1 MKTHNRK
8 GFTRLTAIIL
18 AAVCLLS
25 VIFPLTVMAL
35 SPGTKA
41 GSWWG
46 DFYVSADGDYYYHPD
61 VWYFMTYNADG
72 STSYNHFNGG
82 TGYCHYMITD
92 SSGETHSVYCMESG
106 ADFGSSDGG
115 YTSQSSTDSTYYK
128 RLPATAQRGIELTTL
143 YGWKPGASLPVSGIN
158 ADDYKFATQ
167 ILIWEYQQ
175 QLRSDPNSRH
185 NNGSVPADQFYGTLK
200 GRPAEKAYNWI
211 LNQIKSHSTLPSFTS
226 STSEKA
232 QTIELKWDDNKKVYA
247 ATVSDSNKVNVDF
260 ETLSGSGV
268 SISRSGNS
276 YTFTAKNMIE
286 NPVTFKFRKNIKNAD
301 DMLIWGRPGYQ
312 TLLTG
317 AKDSIVFYVKIK
329 TETFGTAKI
338 VKTSEDGVVEG
349 ISFKIT
355 GDNYDKTVKTD
366 KDGTI
371 STQLLPGSYTVTELP
386 SDKYVSQS
394 PQNVTVTSGK
404 TSTVTFSNVLK
415 KFRVKA
421 TKVDSETKTAQGD
434 ATLAGALYG
443 LFDGNKQIATFTTD
457 ANGSFETP
465 YYVCGDNWTI
475 KELLPSTGYLLSDA
489 VYSVGAEAKDYE
501 LELNTAEMT
510 LKETVVKGNIRL
522 IKHVDE
528 PDPDV
533 SEKENGDGK
542 SEGMAER
549 PEANAVFEIYLK
561 DAGSYDNA
569 KETERDRVT
578 TDKDGYAATKML
590 PYGHYTVHQA
600 TGENGKAL
608 MPDFT
613 VFICK
618 NNETYSYII
627 DNPDVT
633 ARIKVEKRDAD
644 TGKIIPIPGTGFQ
657 IKDLST
663 GKLVTQEIYYPNP
676 ETLDTFYVSDEGW
689 LMLPEPLAMGDY
701 ELYEI
706 AAPYGY
712 VLSDKAIQ
720 FNVDGSETVVTVKQ
734 YNKAQMGQ
742 LTISKSGEVFAT
754 VQENEGLYQPVYEV
768 QNLPGAVY
776 DLIADEDIYTGDG
789 TLRVA
794 KDSVVETL
802 KTGKDGTAKSNQ
814 LFLGRYRLEEKTAPN
829 GCVLSTEPEYVELT
843 YAGENVK
850 INKVSVGLYDE
861 RQKASVELK
870 KAIETDKTFGIEDKD
885 VYKDITFGIYASKEL
900 KAVDGTTIPKDGLL
914 EITAVTAGGEGEFGA
929 TFLTDLPLGSYYVK
943 EHTTNEAYI
952 LSDKAYP
959 VVFKPDDQ
967 TIPVVTLY
975 VNDGE
980 NIENNILRGSIDGIK
995 YGEDKDGGES
1005 KALDGALIGLFKGD
1019 AEDFTEENAIMT
1031 YTTGADGKFTF
1042 EKIPYGHF
1050 VVAEIQ
1056 APDGYTISMERHH
1069 VYISADGQTIPIR
1082 LDDTLIRGSV
1092 QVMKTEAVD
1101 EPSEAATPDEADSQN
1116 EENKDNSAFMR
1127 FLKGAIFDLYEDS
1140 NADGEFDSEDKLLY
1154 QLTEIHDGYHTAEN
1168 LLAGGYFVKEQKAP
1182 EGYKLDENAY
1192 YFAIT
1197 EDGQIAVIENGEAG
1211 RGFTNEA
1218 QRGNLKIIKDS
1229 SDGRK
1234 DGFSIE
1240 VKSKDGTYCET
1251 FTTPK
1256 DGIIEVNGLR
1266 VGVYTVTEISN
1277 RASQDYIIPDAATV
1291 EIKADETDTVQLF
1304 NEKPSTPTE
1313 TPGKSVPQT
1322 SDNNLIFIYAGILVI
1337 SVLGG
1342 LLFFFLRSRKAK
1354 RGPVGKNYKKVNI
1367 VVILLCMALAFT
1379 SAMMIYKDLAQYK
1392 ESKAAYDKLYHSVAT
1407 ADSAELPTVS
1417 DTNAETPSEHIDPQ
1431 AEHTRI
1437 SPETISV
1444 DFDALRAEAPD
1455 VIGWLYQKDSVINYP
1470 VVQCEDNDYYLS
1482 HLFDG
1487 TPSKVGS
1494 LFADFENKPDFSDK
1508 NTIFYGHNM
1517 RDGSMLATL
1526 NCYADQSYF
1535 EENPKMYLDTPHGG
1549 YSVEIFSTF
1558 SAKPSE
1564 SGTDVSPWRLD
1575 FKDDG
1580 AYSTWIANMAARS
1593 VIETGVTVTGSDKV
1607 LTLTTCNADGS
1618 QRFIVMGKLIQK

>member
-72 STSYNHFNGG
+72 SVSYNHFNGG

-92 SSGETHSVYCMESG
+92 SSGASHSVYCMESG
-106 ADFGSSDGG
+106 AVFASSDGG
-115 YTSQSSTDSTYYK
+115 YTAQSSTDSTYYK

-226 STSEKA
+226 STADKA
-232 QTIELKWDDNKKVYA
+232 QTIELKWDDSKKVYTA
-247 ATVSDSNKVNVDF
+247 VVSDSSKVNVDF
-260 ETLSGSGV
+260 EILSGSGV
-268 SISRSGNS
+268 TISRSGNS

-317 AKDSIVFYVKIK
+317 AKDSVVFYAKIK

-338 VKTSEDGVVEG
+338 IKTSEDGVIEG
-349 ISFKIT
+349 ISFKIIGNNT
-355 GDNYDKTVKTD
+355 DKTVTTD

-386 SDKYVSQS
+386 SDKYVSQP

-404 TSTVTFSNVLK
+404 ISTVTFSNVLK

-421 TKVDSETKTAQGD
+421 TKIDSETNTAQGD

-443 LFDGNKQIATFTTD
+443 LFDGNKQVATFTTD
-457 ANGSFETP
+457 ADSSFETP

-475 KELLPSTGYLLSDA
+475 KELSPSTGYLLNDA

-533 SEKENGDGK
+533 SETENGNG
-542 SEGMAER
+542 ETAGMAER
-549 PEANAVFEIYLK
+549 PEAGATFEIYLK
-561 DAGSYDNA
+561 SAGSYDNA
-569 KETERDRVT
+569 KDSERDRIT
-578 TDKDGYAATKML
+578 TDKDGYAVSKKL
-590 PYGHYTVHQA
+590 PYGHYTVHQV
-600 TGENGKAL
+600 TGEDGKTF

-618 NNETYSYII
+618 NDETYSYII
-627 DNPDVT
+627 DNPDIT
-633 ARIKVEKRDAD
+633 ARVKVEKRDAD
-644 TGKIIPIPGTGFQ
+644 TGKIIPLPGTGFQ

-663 GKLVTQEIYYPNP
+663 GKLITQKIYYPNP
-676 ETLDTFYVSDEGW
+676 ETLDAFYVSDEGW
-689 LMLPEPLAMGDY
+689 LMLPEPLKKGNY

-712 VLSDKAIQ
+712 VLSDKAIP
-720 FNVDGSETVVTVKQ
+720 FTVDGSETVVTVTQ
-734 YNKAQMGQ
+734 YNHAQMGQ

-754 VQENEGLYQPVYEV
+754 VQENDGLYQPVYEV
-768 QNLPGAVY
+768 QSLPGAVY

-789 TLRVA
+789 TLRVE
-794 KDSVVETL
+794 KDTVVETL
-802 KTGKDGTAKSNQ
+802 KTGKDGTAKSNM
-814 LFLGRYRLEEKTAPN
+814 LFLGKYRLEEKTAPN
-829 GCVLSTEPEYVELT
+829 GCVISTEPEYVELT
-843 YAGENVK
+843 YAGETVK
-850 INKVSVGLYDE
+850 INKVSAGLYDE
-861 RQKASVELK
+861 RQKASVELR
-870 KAIETDKTFGIEDKD
+870 KAIETDKTFGIEDKE
-885 VYKDITFGIYASKEL
+885 VYKDITFGIYAATEL
-900 KAVDGTTIPKDGLL
+900 KAVDGTIIPKDGLL
-914 EITAVTAGGEGEFGA
+914 EITPVIEGGEGAFDA
-929 TFLTDLPLGSYYVK
+929 TFATDLPLGSYYVK
-943 EHTTNEAYI
+943 EHTANEAYI

-959 VVFKPDDQ
+959 VVFKPDNQ
-967 TIPVVTLY
+967 TTPVVTLY
-975 VNDGE
+975 VNNGKDID
-980 NIENNILRGSIDGIK
+980 NKILRGNIDGIK
-995 YGEDKDGGES
+995 YGEDSAGGES

-1019 AEDFTEENAIMT
+1019 AEEFTEENAIMT

-1042 EKIPYGHF
+1042 EKIPSGHF

-1101 EPSEAATPDEADSQN
+1101 EPSEAATPDEAALQ
-1116 EENKDNSAFMR
+1116 NKDSKDNTAFMR
-1127 FLKGAIFDLYEDS
+1127 LLKGAVFDLYVDS
-1140 NADGEFDSEDKLLY
+1140 NADGKFDADDKLLG
-1154 QLTEIHDGYHTAEN
+1154 QLTEVHDGYHTADN
-1168 LLAGGYFVKEQKAP
+1168 LLAGGYFVREQKAP

-1197 EDGQIAVIENGEAG
+1197 EDGQVAVIENGEAG

-1240 VKSKDGTYCET
+1240 VKSKDGTYCEI

-1266 VGVYTVTEISN
+1266 TGTYTVTEVAN
-1277 RASQDYIIPDAATV
+1277 RASRDYIIPDAATV
-1291 EIKADETDTVQLF
+1291 EIKADETATVQLF
-1304 NEKPSTPTE
+1304 NEKPDTPQE
-1313 TPGKSVPQT
+1313 TSDKSVPQT
-1322 SDNNLIFIYAGILVI
+1322 SDNSLIYVYSGVLIV

-1342 LLFFFLRSRKAK
+1342 IVFFLLRSRKAK
-1354 RGPVGKNYKKVNI
+1354 RGTTGKNFKKVNI
-1367 VVILLCMALAFT
+1367 IVILLCAALAFT
-1379 SAMMIYKDLAQYK
+1379 SAMMIYRDFAQYK
-1392 ESKAAYDKLYHSVAT
+1392 DGAAAYTKLYHSVAT
-1407 ADSAELPTVS
+1407 ADSAEQPAVS
-1417 DTNAETPSEHIDPQ
+1417 DTNEETPPSHIDPQ

-1444 DFDALRAEAPD
+1444 DFDALNAEAPD
-1455 VIGWLYQKDSVINYP
+1455 VIGWLYQKDTVINYP
-1470 VVQCEDNDYYLS
+1470 VVQCDDNDYYLS

-1494 LFADFENKPDFSDK
+1494 LFADYENKYDFSDR
-1508 NTIFYGHNM
+1508 NTIVYGHNM

-1526 NCYADQSYF
+1526 NYYTDQSWF
-1535 EENPKMYLDTPHGG
+1535 EKNPRMYLDTPHGG
-1549 YSVEIFSTF
+1549 YGVEIFSAF
-1558 SAKPSE
+1558 PANPSE
-1564 SGTDVSPWRLD
+1564 SGTDASPWRID

-1580 AYSTWIANMAARS
+1580 AFSTWIAKMAERS
-1593 VIETGVTVTGSDKV
+1593 VIKTGVEVTGSDKV
-1607 LTLTTCNADGS
+1607 LTLSTCNADGS
-1618 QRFIVMGKLIQK
+1618 ARFIVMGKLIQK